1 LISDASL
8 DGSGGNDFNSVLPF
22 RVAPAKARFAIA
34 SAAVYSTSR
43 FLEVLMS
50 RGRISLFAL
59 LALLIFAASSL
70 AQRSTPADSWNG
82 LVDDYVDQAV
92 FMLNPTAA
100 TQAGVHKYDAELED
114 LSRAGI
120 AKQIALLKRFETRT
134 LALDPKNLHAA
145 DSADREMLLSA
156 LRGSLLSLEVI
167 RGWEKDPDTYSS
179 GAANSI
185 YVIMSRK
192 FASRDERLRSVVA
205 REKKFPGYFAAARA
219 NLKNVPKIYTEIA
232 LEQLPDTIGFFEK
245 DVPAAFA
252 DAVDDATNAAF
263 AQSNA
268 AAISTLREYQAWL
281 KSDLLPRS
289 NGDFRIGAEVFSK
302 KLLYDDMVS
311 TPLDRLLEIGIA
323 DLHKNQAEFQRIA
336 KEVDPAKPATEVL
349 AELQFMHPPPGE
361 LMQKFRDTF
370 DGLIAFINAHHII
383 TLPSDR
389 RPALEETPPFQ
400 RATTT
405 ASMDT
410 PGPFEKVATEA
421 YFNVTLPG
429 ADDSPEEVA
438 GLMAGFN
445 VGTIVSTSIHEAF
458 PGHFTQYLWEQRAP
472 SKIRRVLS
480 ANTNVEGWA
489 HYTEQMMLD
498 EGYAQPGAGAKDLR
512 ESRLIRLGQLQDA
525 LLRDARFV
533 AGIQMHRGKFTLEQS
548 QEFFVKEGFQ
558 SPKIAE
564 IETKRGTADPTYLYY
579 TLGKLQIMK
588 LREDL
593 RRKQGAAFSL
603 GKFHDAFM
611 SQGYPPIT
619 IVRRALLGDNSP
631 TL

>member
-1 LISDASL
+1 MPRSRCNTFFASL
-8 DGSGGNDFNSVLPF
+8 CL
-22 RVAPAKARFAIA
+22 I
-34 SAAVYSTSR
+34 T
-43 FLEVLMS
+43 
-50 RGRISLFAL
+50 FAL
-59 LALLIFAASSL
+59 PAFA
-70 AQRSTPADSWNG
+70 QTSTPSSVWNS
-82 LVDDYVDQAV
+82 LVDDFLDQEL
-92 FMLNPTAA
+92 FPNNPTLA
-100 TQAGVHKYDAELED
+100 TQLGVHDFDAKLED
-114 LSRAGI
+114 FSRTGI
-120 AKQIALLKRFETRT
+120 EKHIASLKKSEART
-134 LALDPKNLHAA
+134 VALDPKGL
-145 DSADREMLLSA
+145 SQMETADREMLLSA
-156 LRGSLLSLEVI
+156 IRSELLSLQVI
-167 RGWEKDPDTYSS
+167 RTWEKDPDTYST
-179 GAANSI
+179 GVANSI
-185 YVIMSRK
+185 YVIMSRN
-192 FASRDERLRSVVA
+192 FASPDDRLRSVVA
-205 REKKFPGYFAAARA
+205 REKQFPRYFAAARA
-219 NLKNVPKIYTEIA
+219 NLKNTPKIYAEIA
-232 LEQLPDTIGFFEK
+232 LEQLPGTIDFFVK
-245 DVPAAFA
+245 DVPAAFVDARDSTTKA
-252 DAVDDATNAAF
+252 DF
-263 AQSNA
+263 AEANA
-268 AAISTLREYQAWL
+268 AAIAALRAYEDWL

-289 NGDFRIGAEVFSK
+289 NGDFRIGAQTFSK

-311 TPLDRLLEIGIA
+311 TPLDRLLEIGMA
-323 DLHKNQAEFQRIA
+323 DLHRNQAEFTRVAHEI
-336 KEVDPAKPATEVL
+336 DPAKPATAVL
-349 AELQFMHPPPGE
+349 AQLQSMHPAPDQ

-370 DGLIAFINAHHII
+370 DGLIAFVEEHRII

-389 RPALEETPPFQ
+389 RPTLQETPPFE
-400 RATTT
+400 RATTM

-429 ADDSPEEVA
+429 PHDSPEEIA

-445 VGTIVSTSIHEAF
+445 DGTIVSTSIHEAF
-458 PGHFTQYLWEQRAP
+458 PGHFVQYLWEQRAP

-498 EGYAQPGAGAKDLR
+498 EGYAQPGVGAKDLR

-533 AGIQMHRGKFTLEQS
+533 AGIQMHRGTFTLEQAR
-548 QEFFVKEGFQ
+548 QFFVKEGFQ

-593 RRKQGAAFSL
+593 RKKQGAAFSL
-603 GKFHDAFM
+603 GKFHDDFM
-611 SQGYPPIT
+611 SQGYPPIA

>member
-1 LISDASL
+1 MPRSRCNTFFAILCLIAFALPAFAQTSTPSSVWNSLVDNFLDQELFPNNPTLATQLGVHDFDAKLEDFSRTGIEKHIASL
-8 DGSGGNDFNSVLPF
+8 KKSE
-22 RVAPAKARFAIA
+22 ART
-34 SAAVYSTSR
+34 V
-43 FLEVLMS
+43 
-50 RGRISLFAL
+50 
-59 LALLIFAASSL
+59 
-70 AQRSTPADSWNG
+70 
-82 LVDDYVDQAV
+82 
-92 FMLNPTAA
+92 
-100 TQAGVHKYDAELED
+100 
-114 LSRAGI
+114 
-120 AKQIALLKRFETRT
+120 
-134 LALDPKNLHAA
+134 ALDPKGL
-145 DSADREMLLSA
+145 SQMETADREMLLSA
-156 LRGSLLSLEVI
+156 IRSELLSLQVI
-167 RGWEKDPDTYSS
+167 RTWEKDPDTYST

-185 YVIMSRK
+185 YVIMSRN
-192 FASRDERLRSVVA
+192 FASPDDRLRSVVA
-205 REKKFPGYFAAARA
+205 REKQFPRYFAAARA
-219 NLKNVPKIYTEIA
+219 NLKNTPKIYAEIA
-232 LEQLPDTIGFFEK
+232 LEQLPGTIDFFVK
-245 DVPAAFA
+245 DVPAAFVDARDSTTKA
-252 DAVDDATNAAF
+252 DF
-263 AQSNA
+263 AEANA
-268 AAISTLREYQAWL
+268 AAIAALRAYEDWL

-289 NGDFRIGAEVFSK
+289 NGDFRIGAQTFSK

-311 TPLDRLLEIGIA
+311 TPLDRLLEIGMA
-323 DLHKNQAEFQRIA
+323 DLHRNQAEFTRVAHEI
-336 KEVDPAKPATEVL
+336 DPAKPATAVL
-349 AELQFMHPPPGE
+349 AQLQSMHPAPDQ

-370 DGLIAFINAHHII
+370 DGLIAFIKEHHII

-389 RPALEETPPFQ
+389 RPTLQETPPFE
-400 RATTT
+400 RATIM

-429 ADDSPEEVA
+429 PHDSPEEIA

-458 PGHFTQYLWEQRAP
+458 PGHFVQYLWEQRAP

-498 EGYAQPGAGAKDLR
+498 EGYARPGVGAKDLR
-512 ESRLIRLGQLQDA
+512 ESHLIRLGQLQDA

-533 AGIQMHRGKFTLEQS
+533 AGIQMHRGTFTLEQAR
-548 QEFFVKEGFQ
+548 QFFVKEGFQ

-593 RRKQGAAFSL
+593 RKKQGAAFSL
-603 GKFHDAFM
+603 GKFHDDFM
-611 SQGYPPIT
+611 SQGYPPIA
-619 IVRRALLGDNSP
+619 IVRRALLGDNSA

>member
-1 LISDASL
+1 MLRRRR
-8 DGSGGNDFNSVLPF
+8 NTF
-22 RVAPAKARFAIA
+22 FAILCLIA
-34 SAAVYSTSR
+34 
-43 FLEVLMS
+43 
-50 RGRISLFAL
+50 FAL
-59 LALLIFAASSL
+59 PAFA
-70 AQRSTPADSWNG
+70 QTSTPSSVWNS
-82 LVDDYVDQAV
+82 LVDDFLYQEL
-92 FMLNPTAA
+92 FPNNPALA
-100 TQAGVHKYDAELED
+100 TQIGVHDFDAKLED
-114 LSRAGI
+114 FSRSGI
-120 AKQIALLKRFETRT
+120 EKHVASLKKFEVRT
-134 LALDPKNLHAA
+134 VALDPEGL
-145 DSADREMLLSA
+145 SQMETADREMLLSA
-156 LRGSLLSLEVI
+156 IRSELLSLQVI
-167 RGWEKDPDTYSS
+167 RSWEKDPDTYST

-185 YVIMSRK
+185 YVIMSRN
-192 FASRDERLRSVVA
+192 FASPDDRLRSVVA
-205 REKKFPGYFAAARA
+205 REKQFPQYFAAAHA
-219 NLKNVPKIYTEIA
+219 NLKNTPKIYTEIA
-232 LEQLPDTIGFFEK
+232 LEQLPGTIDFFVK
-245 DVPAAFA
+245 DVPAAFVDARDSTTKA
-252 DAVDDATNAAF
+252 DF
-263 AQSNA
+263 AESNA
-268 AAISTLREYQAWL
+268 AAVAALRAYETWL
-281 KSDLLPRS
+281 KSELLPRS
-289 NGDFRIGAEVFSK
+289 NGDFRIGAEAFSK

-311 TPLDRLLEIGIA
+311 TPLDRLLEIGMA
-323 DLHKNQAEFQRIA
+323 DLHKNQAAFARVAHEI
-336 KEVDPAKPATEVL
+336 DPARPATAVL
-349 AELQFMHPPPGE
+349 AQLQSMHPAPDQ

-370 DGLIAFINAHHII
+370 DGLIAFINEHHII

-389 RPALEETPPFQ
+389 RPTLQDTPPFE
-400 RATTT
+400 RATTM

-429 ADDSPEEVA
+429 PHDSPEEIA

-458 PGHFTQYLWEQRAP
+458 PGHFVQYLWERRAP

-498 EGYAQPGAGAKDLR
+498 EGYAQPGVGAKDLR

-533 AGIQMHRGKFTLEQS
+533 AGIQMHRGAFTLEQA
-548 QEFFVKEGFQ
+548 QQFFVKEGFQ

-593 RRKQGAAFSL
+593 RKKQGAAFSL
-603 GKFHDAFM
+603 GKFHDDFM
-611 SQGYPPIT
+611 SQGYPPIAV
-619 IVRRALLGDNSP
+619 VRRAVLGDNSP